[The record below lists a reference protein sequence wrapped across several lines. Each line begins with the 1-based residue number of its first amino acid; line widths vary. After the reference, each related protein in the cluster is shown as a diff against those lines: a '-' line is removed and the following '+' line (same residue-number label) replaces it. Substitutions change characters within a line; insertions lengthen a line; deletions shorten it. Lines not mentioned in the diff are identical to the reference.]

1 MMDWIR
7 ERRWLLRVLLL
18 GDLGVMLALGLALF
32 RLTRPADP
40 LPAMPLR
47 RFPGTFTSP
56 EGAAHAESGNGAVV
70 GQAALDF
77 TLPTLDGGS
86 VTLAD
91 LRGQP
96 VVVNFWASWCQP
108 CRQEMTELTRIYA
121 AHKAD
126 GLVVLGV
133 NLASQDTLSEVREF
147 VQQVG
152 VSFPVL
158 LDESNTAESRYHL
171 RGIPGSIFVDRSG
184 LVRRVQIGVMG
195 GQQVD
200 AFVGE
205 ILSE

>member
-18 GDLGVMLALGLALF
+18 GALAVMLALGVALF

-40 LPAMPLR
+40 LAAMHLR
-47 RFPGTFTSP
+47 RSPRIFTSP

-70 GQAALDF
+70 GQAAPDF

-86 VTLAD
+86 VALAD
-91 LRGQP
+91 LR
-96 VVVNFWASWCQP
+96 
-108 CRQEMTELTRIYA
+108 
-121 AHKAD
+121 
-126 GLVVLGV
+126 
-133 NLASQDTLSEVREF
+133 
-147 VQQVG
+147 
-152 VSFPVL
+152 
-158 LDESNTAESRYHL
+158 
-171 RGIPGSIFVDRSG
+171 
-184 LVRRVQIGVMG
+184 